1 MSIKMSVIVPVYNME
16 DYLDTCVKSLLKQGV
31 EDIEIILVDDCS
43 IDHSGVLCDEWAEK
57 DSRIRVIHCAENG
70 GLSEARNCGL
80 AVAQGEYVTFVDSDD
95 FVAENT
101 YQANVALLDANR
113 DVAVLE
119 FPVNVDYGSIKA
131 REVVP
136 GKNEKV
142 SFVEWIEQKG
152 YCHCYAWNKIYRRS
166 VWQGQQF
173 PKGKLM
179 EDLFTI
185 PYLLSSV
192 DKIMLSDEGMYYY
205 CSREGTIS
213 RSVNPRSAGDYLR
226 AYVQLYEWLKECKDM
241 SEMVL
246 DDVYLRMSNAHII
259 MLQLGEK
266 RELPRRRIPLNR
278 AVKSAMPLKAV
289 ACSMLGSNYSVFV
302 AKLRKLLKK

>member
-1 MSIKMSVIVPVYNME
+1 
-16 DYLDTCVKSLLKQGV
+16 
-31 EDIEIILVDDCS
+31 
-43 IDHSGVLCDEWAEK
+43 
-57 DSRIRVIHCAENG
+57 
-70 GLSEARNCGL
+70 
-80 AVAQGEYVTFVDSDD
+80 
-95 FVAENT
+95 
-101 YQANVALLDANR
+101 
-113 DVAVLE
+113 
-119 FPVNVDYGSIKA
+119 
-131 REVVP
+131 
-136 GKNEKV
+136 
-142 SFVEWIEQKG
+142 
-152 YCHCYAWNKIYRRS
+152 
-166 VWQGQQF
+166 
-173 PKGKLM
+173 M

-278 AVKSAMPLKAV
+278 AVNSAMPLKAV